1 MDNPEIFIFDEPLSG
16 LDVTSA
22 LIFKNL
28 VQALGRQ
35 GKLVFYC
42 SHVLEVVEKV
52 CSDVLILRKGKVIAQ
67 DSVENIP
74 QIVGES
80 LEDSFL
86 RLVEDVD
93 TVRVAEEIVA
103 VINAA

>member
-1 MDNPEIFIFDEPLSG
+1 
-16 LDVTSA
+16 
-22 LIFKNL
+22 
-28 VQALGRQ
+28 
-35 GKLVFYC
+35 LVFYC

-93 TVRVAEEIVA
+93 TVRMAEDIVA